1 MKSMQPTALAIIGQI
16 QAISRFVDS
25 PTSQL
30 HRHELMEIG
39 RALSDASE
47 TVVERTMSP
56 DTIGPDRG
64 RAA

>member
-1 MKSMQPTALAIIGQI
+1 MKPMQPTALAIICQVR
-16 QAISRFVDS
+16 AITHLVE
-25 PTSQL
+25 TSSSELQ
-30 HRHELMEIG
+30 RHELMEIG

-56 DTIGPDRG
+56 DIIGPGSG

>member
-1 MKSMQPTALAIIGQI
+1 MQPTAHAIIGQI
-16 QAISRFVDS
+16 RAITRFIEAS
-25 PTSQL
+25 NSEL

-47 TVVERTMSP
+47 TVVEQTMSP
-56 DTIGPDRG
+56 DTIGPDSG